1 MFSDTSAT
9 VPRQASLG
17 PPAVEV
23 KYFLTWKSCIYY
35 FVIFLVI
42 WLSYYPIGLPPAG
55 WWARIQPPE
64 LASADLNSDT

>member
-23 KYFLTWKSCIYY
+23 KYFVACRMYIYY
-35 FVIFLVI
+35 LVIFLVI
-42 WLSYYPIGLPPAG
+42 VLSYYPIGLPPAG
-55 WWARIQPPE
+55 CWARIQPPE
-64 LASADLNSDT
+64 LASVDLNSDT